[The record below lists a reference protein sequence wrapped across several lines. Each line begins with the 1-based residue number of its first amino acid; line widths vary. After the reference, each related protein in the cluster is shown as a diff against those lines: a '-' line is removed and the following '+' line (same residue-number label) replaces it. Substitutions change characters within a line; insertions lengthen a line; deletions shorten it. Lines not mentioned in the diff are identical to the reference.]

1 MTDRKPG
8 APGQFKAII
17 TLADLQKIQN
27 GEEFTIILTRD
38 DQPITEGTPYSKA
51 AVLPDE
57 LAAVICPDILDP
69 TPADALRS
77 LVPVNGKKAMTGN
90 LGMGGNRINDL
101 AEPVNNTDAAP
112 KSYVDNRT
120 LIAEDPD
127 GTGDVVLS
135 YGVVLGES
143 LPTAE
148 GVGF

>member
-27 GEEFTIILTRD
+27 GEEFTIVLTRD

-57 LAAVICPDILDP
+57 LAAVICPNILDP
-69 TPADALRS
+69 TPADALGS
-77 LVPVNGKKAMTGN
+77 LVPINGSKAMTGN
-90 LGMGGNRINDL
+90 LGMGGNQIMDL
-101 AEPVNNTDAAP
+101 AEPVNDTDAAR

-127 GTGDVVLS
+127 GTGDVILS
-135 YGVVLGES
+135 YGVVLGDS
-143 LPTAE
+143 LPAAE